1 MTAGSLS
8 LIIDQSEMSFLTDVM
23 DLAVYTN
30 ESSWRSIHLTA
41 GSSGLGEC
49 AVSRVSEVL
58 AESMIP
64 ICYLS
69 TSDDDYILVKSVHIE
84 EAIAILK
91 QKLL

>member
-1 MTAGSLS
+1 MTANSISLV
-8 LIIDQSEMSFLTDVM
+8 IDQSEISYLQDVLH
-23 DLAVYTN
+23 LAVYTN
-30 ESSWRSIHLTA
+30 ESSWRTIHLTA

-84 EAIAILK
+84 EAMSIMK
-91 QKLL
+91 QKL